1 VKADKTENF
10 QQRAIIKSILMLL
23 PANKK
28 SFEKNCLLCK
38 RFGEIS
44 FGSDGC
50 REKILK
56 RFKINLKKYF

>member
-1 VKADKTENF
+1 
-10 QQRAIIKSILMLL
+10 MLL

-56 RFKINLKKYF
+56 RFKINLENYF